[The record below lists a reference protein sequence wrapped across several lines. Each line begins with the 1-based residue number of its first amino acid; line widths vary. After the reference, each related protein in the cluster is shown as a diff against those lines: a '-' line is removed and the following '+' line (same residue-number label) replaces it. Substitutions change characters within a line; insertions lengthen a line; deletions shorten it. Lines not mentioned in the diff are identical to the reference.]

1 MSTRSKP
8 DPLTNVSRKL
18 SDSVRQLTAA
28 IASGDTEAFGRL
40 FRERFDR
47 MYAEARRVTGRDESF
62 CLDVV
67 QDAMIRTIRSMKP
80 MDTERHLSA
89 WLRVVVQSCAYD
101 RLRKEARQR
110 RWEEA
115 AVGANQTAPSDDGL
129 GEKLAWLRKELAG
142 MTDPQVRLLVLRYR
156 LGWTLRSIGEAL
168 GLKPGTVDGRLGR
181 LVAGLGRRAQE
192 TSDE

>member
-1 MSTRSKP
+1 MPGASCRV
-8 DPLTNVSRKL
+8 TNVSRKL

-28 IASGDTEAFGRL
+28 IASGDSEAFARF

-47 MYAEARRVTGRDESF
+47 MYAEARRVTGRNESF

-80 MDTERHLSA
+80 MDTERHLWA

-115 AVGANQTAPSDDGL
+115 AVGAGQTASSDDGL
-129 GEKLAWLRKELAG
+129 GEKLAWLRKELEG

-156 LGWTLRSIGEAL
+156 LGWTLRGIGEAL

-181 LVAGLGRRAQE
+181 LVAGLRRRAQE